1 MDKAP
6 LSLELVPIDTPDTQA
21 QPAASPAAPSP
32 PVTAA
37 EIALDAIEILPVE
50 RPVPIVKST
59 GAKPDPYAA
68 QAARE
73 YAEGHID
80 PPLWDRAMSQAN
92 GDNTAAAAIYV
103 RARATALRLF
113 DRHPDP
119 RQGAGARL
127 RKVDALAEDTWVK
140 PAPGFFSHYRMPIIV
155 AALVVPLVVGGGI
168 FAFTRT
174 SPPPSDGVAA
184 APAATGKPAPA
195 KPAVEVK
202 SAKEAAP
209 KPPGPDLAKKVQEL
223 RDTGNWNVMVLYA
236 VEWTRKEPGNAAA
249 WDALRYGYLRLKQYD
264 DAANAANKA
273 VQLSPDDPKLW
284 RALAEA
290 HVERDDPT
298 QALAAFEQAAARN
311 EHDLDSLHQVGL
323 LSARLGQPQ
332 AARAAFDRAL
342 AVKPGDA
349 IAQCL
354 RTAVAQM
361 PPARDPYTMSVQIR
375 QIDNRCHGRG

>member
-6 LSLELVPIDTPDTQA
+6 LSLELVPIDTPDPKPG
-21 QPAASPAAPSP
+21 PAD
-32 PVTAA
+32 PVTPA
-37 EIALDAIEILPVE
+37 EASLDPIEILPVE
-50 RPVPIVKST
+50 RAIPIVKST
-59 GAKPDPYAA
+59 GAKPDHYAA

-80 PPLWDRAMSQAN
+80 TPLWDRAMTQAN
-92 GDNTAAAAIYV
+92 GDKTAAAAIYV

-113 DRHPDP
+113 DRHPESRAMPRP
-119 RQGAGARL
+119 RQPQPQPADDKWVEPRESLFAR
-127 RKVDALAEDTWVK
+127 
-140 PAPGFFSHYRMPIIV
+140 YRLPIV
-155 AALVVPLVVGGGI
+155 AAAVIVPLVIGGAI
-168 FAFTRT
+168 FAFTR
-174 SPPPSDGVAA
+174 SEPKPEAVAA
-184 APAATGKPAPA
+184 KTP
-195 KPAVEVK
+195 PAVA
-202 SAKEAAP
+202 AKGAPEAKAKDAAP

-236 VEWTRKEPGNAAA
+236 VEWTRKDPGNAAA
-249 WDALRYGYLRLKQYD
+249 WDALRYGYMRLKQYD
-264 DAANAANKA
+264 DAANAAGKA
-273 VQLSPDDPKLW
+273 AQLAPDDGKRW

-290 HVERDDPT
+290 HLDRDDPM
-298 QALAAFEQAAARN
+298 QALAAFEEAVARN
-311 EHDLDSLHQVGL
+311 EHDVDSLHQVGL

-361 PPARDPYTMSVQIR
+361 PPARDPYTMAVQVR
-375 QIDNRCHGRG
+375 QIDNRCHGRGDAVASK